1 MLAALLNLLTK
12 FLPGH
17 LPRLAIERP
26 DLLVDHGIAYVALA
40 KQQLESIKR
49 QLFRR
54 VLAGTVAGIATLAFL
69 VLAGVALMLHATTSA
84 LALPLPLPSANA
96 TWVLLVVPCAMLV
109 VALIA
114 TTIALTKT
122 SERAG
127 AQSLSAQWALD
138 IQALRKATEARP

>member
-54 VLAGTVAGIATLAFL
+54 VLAGTVASIATLAFL
-69 VLAGVALMLHATTSA
+69 VLAGVALMLHAITSA
-84 LALPLPLPSANA
+84 LALPLPLPLANA
-96 TWVLLVVPCAMLV
+96 TWTLLAVPGAMLV